1 MTKVQVSV
9 VHNRTG
15 RILSV
20 SQFTDGVRA
29 MVLGGQEE
37 SVLATTV
44 DHEVVPELIHMHKVD
59 IVRNRLIDIA
69 ENVSGDPSGARQ
81 ERETLASMLLPRQ
94 DRD

>member
-9 VHNRTG
+9 VHDHAG

-20 SQFTDGVRA
+20 SQFSHGVQA
-29 MVLGGQEE
+29 MVLGGQQE
-37 SVLATTV
+37 SVLVTTV

-59 IVRNRLIDIA
+59 IERNRLIDIA
-69 ENVSGDPSGARQ
+69 EKVGDPSDAPHDRD
-81 ERETLASMLLPRQ
+81 TLASMLLPRQ